1 MVVDDKKTGH
11 RHVYPTFAE
20 GYKLIECVGRG
31 SEGSVWR
38 AMCIPTKKDV
48 AIKIIDLES
57 LPSASIAEIHQQ
69 IQAMY
74 SCSQHSHVV
83 RYYTSF
89 VHGSSLW
96 CVMKYLSG
104 GSCSDI
110 MRLCHPA
117 GLEEAAI
124 KIILKDTLKALD
136 YFHSNGRIHRDIK
149 AGNIIISETGSVK
162 VADFG
167 VSGSLLV
174 EQLRTTLCGSPCWM
188 APEVMLRAWKEGRE
202 QSDGYD
208 YAVDIWSLG
217 ITALELAKGR
227 PPFAEFAPSRV
238 FSMVVQNPPP
248 ALDDETASRKKFSGN
263 FKDFIAQ
270 CLQKDPQMRPSAA
283 KLLKHKF
290 FKGKKSRDYLVS
302 NVLAG
307 LPSQSERSSMMSINQ
322 SLPVMQPSGASD
334 KIGWNFDDQE
344 DPLALL
350 AASLESTTLLGT
362 STTSQQSIEDHESDG
377 SSCDESFF
385 DEYFGTPAAPSNTMN
400 CREFPRE
407 NFAGLG
413 PAPFAATPS
422 NTMQTREILREAFSQ
437 FPGGLPPATPSNTMQ
452 SQDFAMED
460 FASKFPS
467 GLPPSTP
474 ANTMQAQDF
483 ALENFANFPSQSPAT
498 PVEDFA
504 LEDFTTFPS
513 AHPPATPANT
523 MQGHDFSKEH
533 FAKFPSL
540 LPAYGIPVTP
550 ANTLQAVDFAK
561 EDFAEFPTSSSP
573 IPATPANT
581 MQSRDF
587 AKEEFGGLPSVISPT
602 PTPANTMQSA
612 DFEEE
617 IFPDF
622 PVLGQSFT
630 PAPTPMNTLEKS
642 HFLDV
647 DEVSYDSS
655 SDDESDDGE
664 F

>member
-1 MVVDDKKTGH
+1 MVVDDKKTTQ
-11 RHVYPTFAE
+11 RRVYPTFAE

-57 LPSASIAEIHQQ
+57 LPSASIAEMHQQ

-89 VHGSSLW
+89 VHGTSLW

-110 MRLCHPA
+110 MRLCHPS

-136 YFHSNGRIHRDIK
+136 YFHQNGRIHRDIK

-208 YAVDIWSLG
+208 FAVDIWSLG

-248 ALDDETASRKKFSGN
+248 ALDDETAQRKKFSAN
-263 FKDFIAQ
+263 FKDFVSL
-270 CLQKDPQMRPSAA
+270 CLQKDPASRPNAA

-290 FKGKKSRDYLVS
+290 FKGKKSREYLVS
-302 NVLAG
+302 TVLAD

-322 SLPVMQPSGASD
+322 ALPVMQPSGASD
-334 KIGWNFDDQE
+334 KAGWNFDDQSE
-344 DPLALL
+344 DPIALL
-350 AASLESTTLLGT
+350 AESLESATFLGT

-385 DEYFGTPAAPSNTMN
+385 DEYFGAAPSNTMH
-400 CREFPRE
+400 CREFSRGE
-407 NFAGLG
+407 FEGLP
-413 PAPFAATPS
+413 PALPPATPA
-422 NTMQTREILREAFSQ
+422 NTMQARDFSAADLPG
-437 FPGGLPPATPSNTMQ
+437 FPSAAPPATPSNTMQ
-452 SQDFAMED
+452 
-460 FASKFPS
+460 
-467 GLPPSTP
+467 
-474 ANTMQAQDF
+474 AQDF
-483 ALENFANFPSQSPAT
+483 TLENFANFPGLPPAT
-498 PVEDFA
+498 PANTMQPQDFA
-504 LEDFTTFPS
+504 LEGFAEFPS
-513 AHPPATPANT
+513 GRPPATPANT
-523 MQGHDFSKEH
+523 MQGHDFALEH
-533 FAKFPSL
+533 FAKFPSS
-540 LPAYGIPVTP
+540 LPPATP
-550 ANTLQAVDFAK
+550 ANTLQAGDFAK
-561 EDFAEFPTSSSP
+561 TDFADFPTSSSP
-573 IPATPANT
+573 IPPTPSNT

-587 AKEEFGGLPSVISPT
+587 AKEEFYGLPSVISPA
-602 PTPANTMQSA
+602 PTPANTMQSG

-622 PVLGQSFT
+622 PVLGQSY
-630 PAPTPMNTLEKS
+630 PSAPTPMNTLEKS

-647 DEVSYDSS
+647 EDISYATSDDES
-655 SDDESDDGE
+655 SDDE